1 MSKLRASTQYIN
13 VMVKV
18 RPGDQPGKYKVQTA
32 PEMPVVTDE
41 DTVINYQ
48 IYDSGDQNIVFTGMT
63 VSPADNDQLSQAS
76 LSVSRKLLTFSDA
89 NTSPATFNIT
99 LQFQDE
105 DGVSFMHD
113 PQVQNEPQR

>member
-18 RPGDQPGKYKVQTA
+18 RPGEKPGEYKVQTA
-32 PEMPVVTDE
+32 PEVPVVTDA

-48 IYDSGDQNIVFTGMT
+48 IYDSGDKNIVFTGMT
-63 VSPADNDQLSQAS
+63 VTPADNDQFSPVS
-76 LSVSRKLLTFSDA
+76 LSVSRRLLTFSDA
-89 NTSPATFNIT
+89 NTSKTTFNIT

-105 DGVSFMHD
+105 DGVAFSHD
-113 PQVQNEPQR
+113 PQVKNEPQL